1 MKLIAPMSDVLQW
14 LKGLRDEGSDLVV
27 AKLQSIEP
35 DAAAVRPRLIDARRI
50 NVFTDPNQTSAGG
63 AVEE

>member
-27 AKLQSIEP
+27 ERLKEHGYIDP
-35 DAAAVRPRLIDARRI
+35 VKPRLIDARRI

>member
-1 MKLIAPMSDVLQW
+1 MKLIGPMSDVLQW

-35 DAAAVRPRLIDARRI
+35 DAATVRTRLIDPLKI
-50 NVFTDPNQTSAGG
+50 NVFTDTNQTNAGG
-63 AVEE
+63 AVEQ